1 MTQKWYNSESMQM
14 LPWNKM
20 IGKECEIITNQ
31 LKAMD
36 LEGGIIS
43 DLYKKGITSTTKMG
57 LM

>member
-1 MTQKWYNSESMQM
+1 MQM